1 MSVILQDIS
10 KVSQVNNISSPK
22 PSLILPRG
30 FTHSPTSQ
38 QQNLSIKIDTTTQEY
53 HCDDQRLRD
62 GSIGVSISFV
72 PLSTFD
78 FYFIFLIFRCC
89 LLNEMLHY
97 QQIFRWK
104 EACILSSSRSGRR
117 VITSGTGFFPCKIV
131 AQLFKFKVYLSPW
144 KRKNYLICNPVINY
158 QNTKN
163 FFNLSVMSGKVE

>member
-62 GSIGVSISFV
+62 GSIGVSISH
-72 PLSTFD
+72 LCHCQ
-78 FYFIFLIFRCC
+78 I
-89 LLNEMLHY
+89 LNSY
-97 QQIFRWK
+97 
-104 EACILSSSRSGRR
+104 ILSSLYSD
-117 VITSGTGFFPCKIV
+117 V
-131 AQLFKFKVYLSPW
+131 AF
-144 KRKNYLICNPVINY
+144 
-158 QNTKN
+158 
-163 FFNLSVMSGKVE
+163 